1 MISCNFHQNVTQ
13 SQTLGHCVQNWG
25 SSVSISSPGGSPGR
39 AIVLPSALASVAVV
53 VSNKFNVKVF
63 YVMGKA
69 LSGEL
74 SCPCDRSCLEQNQG
88 LITGPKFALG
98 KSLN

>member
-1 MISCNFHQNVTQ
+1 MISCNFHPNVTQ

-25 SSVSISSPGGSPGR
+25 ISVSISSPGRSPGR

-74 SCPCDRSCLEQNQG
+74 SCPCDRPCLEKNRG